1 MTFYMTRLCKTGL
14 IIMSAPE
21 ICYKRMK
28 QYVYKILCGFGI
40 WPALHKH
47 QVTHDQGCSV
57 AYGARLWL
65 MVSKCCWTQQNCTE
79 QRENHLSSATLSWT
93 YWILLNARPLIP
105 WPGPRRSDLITG
117 DCPFTHF
124 TPSNRAQGVSWAEC
138 EYGVDTKVRLDL

>member
-1 MTFYMTRLCKTGL
+1 MTFSMARLWKTGL

-21 ICYKRMK
+21 ICYKK
-28 QYVYKILCGFGI
+28 WSYIYILCGFGT

-57 AYGARLWL
+57 GYGARLWL
-65 MVSKCCWTQQNCTE
+65 MVSKCHWTQQNCKE
-79 QRENHLSSATLSWT
+79 QRENHLFLATLSWT
-93 YWILLNARPLIP
+93 YWVLLNARPSIA